1 MLLQPVPT
9 VMTLSV
15 GLKPICT
22 CRGSQPS
29 GKASSFSPWHVLLY
43 CIVLPSVSQAFTLFR
58 RSPAVLDMIVKARP
72 TTALDLLYGPIA
84 FVPQL
89 NLSLLRIGP
98 LITTIFAI
106 ELVELPKGACVA
118 RAKITGKCSGDAPA
132 ITALMATFS
141 TVSGRAPPVILIV
154 LITSS
159 GLWLVPFSI
168 AVTRRSVGR
177 MIELKSVHSLSSKSW
192 RRFSSESGGSNLG
205 SAASSDGAPD
215 IFSSAVRGLVSA
227 FTTAVISGWPVS
239 MSLPV
244 TYPTSTM
251 RG

>member
-1 MLLQPVPT
+1 M
-9 VMTLSV
+9 
-15 GLKPICT
+15 
-22 CRGSQPS
+22 
-29 GKASSFSPWHVLLY
+29 
-43 CIVLPSVSQAFTLFR
+43 VLPRVSHAFTLLR
-58 RSPAVLDMIVKARP
+58 RSPAVLDIRAKARP
-72 TTALDLLYGPIA
+72 TTAFDLLYGPIA
-84 FVPQL
+84 LVPQL

-141 TVSGRAPPVILIV
+141 TVSCRAPPVMLIV

-159 GLWLVPFSI
+159 GLWLVPLSI
-168 AVTRRSVGR
+168 SVTRFSVGR
-177 MIELKSVHSLSSKSW
+177 LIQLKSVHSLLSNIT
-192 RRFSSESGGSNLG
+192 RRFSSESGGRNRG
-205 SAASSDGAPD
+205 STASSGGAPE

-227 FTTAVISGWPVS
+227 LVTAAINGWPLS

-244 TYPTSTM
+244 TYPTSTA